1 MKPELLL
8 SVDSK
13 QSFWIDPRTKLYML
27 VIFSIVMIDGK
38 TDGISF
44 WLKPILALIPFFLLL
59 SGRRKKIAIIYLI
72 VFIVSWTVNVFLVP
86 YMGLIGTIII
96 SLLAQFGTRWFPS
109 AMMGYYLLSTTKVS
123 EFVLAMQR
131 MHIPEAFI
139 IPFSVMFRFFPTIS
153 EEAGSIGKR
162 YAYERNHGEKFF
174 KNPQAVLEY
183 RIVPLMMS
191 VVTIGNDLSA
201 AALTRGLG
209 NGKKRTSICKIGFHW
224 KDFALMIIVTAA
236 LLVFLLFR
244 RAEMIEF
251 KDVAFQYEQGS
262 SKGKIEN
269 INLTIH
275 DGEVVLI
282 CGESGCGKTTLT
294 RLINGLIPHYY
305 EGTLTGQ
312 TIVEGIDVKNV
323 SLYALSGVVGSV
335 FQNPRTQFF
344 TVDTTSEIAFGCE
357 NLAIDADE
365 INLRIEKT
373 VGALKIE
380 DLLNRSLFALSGGE
394 KQKIAC
400 ASVSAME
407 PDIFVLDEPSSNLD
421 IKSIRELKD
430 VLRKWKAQGKTIVI
444 AEHRL
449 YYLMDIAD
457 RVLYMQGGQIK
468 ENLSISDFKK
478 KSTGELHALGLRTL
492 QSEDFSKMQSTV
504 CATKQLYIRDFEVS
518 YKNASGGKTKKRKV
532 LDISDLMI
540 PQGSVVGVVGNN
552 GAGKTT
558 FANNLCGL
566 LKTAKGCMSMNGKT
580 YMANQRIKTCYMVMQ
595 DVNHQL
601 FTESVMDEILLSLD
615 NSDEE
620 KAVHEAE
627 SIMESLH
634 ISEFR
639 DAHPMSLSGGQ
650 KQRVAIASAIASDK
664 QVIVFDE
671 PTSGLDYRHMKKV
684 AENLRE
690 LSSLGKTLFIVT
702 HDPELIAECCNYF
715 VFIENGKVLWSDG
728 WNRISRERLQKFFAF
743 EDD

>member
-1 MKPELLL
+1 
-8 SVDSK
+8 
-13 QSFWIDPRTKLYML
+13 
-27 VIFSIVMIDGK
+27 
-38 TDGISF
+38 
-44 WLKPILALIPFFLLL
+44 
-59 SGRRKKIAIIYLI
+59 
-72 VFIVSWTVNVFLVP
+72 
-86 YMGLIGTIII
+86 
-96 SLLAQFGTRWFPS
+96 
-109 AMMGYYLLSTTKVS
+109 
-123 EFVLAMQR
+123 
-131 MHIPEAFI
+131 
-139 IPFSVMFRFFPTIS
+139 
-153 EEAGSIGKR
+153 
-162 YAYERNHGEKFF
+162 
-174 KNPQAVLEY
+174 
-183 RIVPLMMS
+183 
-191 VVTIGNDLSA
+191 
-201 AALTRGLG
+201 
-209 NGKKRTSICKIGFHW
+209 
-224 KDFALMIIVTAA
+224 
-236 LLVFLLFR
+236 
-244 RAEMIEF
+244 MIEF
-251 KDVAFQYEQGS
+251 KDVSFQYEQGS

-344 TVDTTSEIAFGCE
+344 TLDTTSEIAFGCE

-421 IKSIRELKD
+421 IKSIRELKN
-430 VLRKWKAQGKTIVI
+430 VLREWKAQGKTIVI

-457 RVLYMQGGQIK
+457 RVLYMQDGQIK
-468 ENLSISDFKK
+468 ESLSISDFKEK
-478 KSTGELHALGLRTL
+478 TADELHALGLRAL
-492 QSEDFSKMQSTV
+492 QSEDFSKMQSAV
-504 CATKQLYIRDFEVS
+504 CATKQLYIRDFEAS
-518 YKNASGGKTKKRKV
+518 YKNASGGKKKKRKV

-558 FANNLCGL
+558 FAHNLCGL
-566 LKTAKGCMSMNGKT
+566 LQTAKGCMSMDGKT
-580 YMANQRIKTCYMVMQ
+580 YMANQRIKICYMVMQ

-601 FTESVMDEILLSLD
+601 FTESIMDEILLSLD
-615 NSDEE
+615 NSNEE
-620 KAVHEAE
+620 KAALEAE

-650 KQRVAIASAIASDK
+650 KQRVAIASAIASNK

-728 WNRISRERLQKFFAF
+728 WNRISWERLQRFFAF
-743 EDD
+743 EGD

>member
-1 MKPELLL
+1 
-8 SVDSK
+8 
-13 QSFWIDPRTKLYML
+13 
-27 VIFSIVMIDGK
+27 
-38 TDGISF
+38 
-44 WLKPILALIPFFLLL
+44 
-59 SGRRKKIAIIYLI
+59 
-72 VFIVSWTVNVFLVP
+72 
-86 YMGLIGTIII
+86 
-96 SLLAQFGTRWFPS
+96 
-109 AMMGYYLLSTTKVS
+109 
-123 EFVLAMQR
+123 
-131 MHIPEAFI
+131 
-139 IPFSVMFRFFPTIS
+139 
-153 EEAGSIGKR
+153 
-162 YAYERNHGEKFF
+162 
-174 KNPQAVLEY
+174 
-183 RIVPLMMS
+183 
-191 VVTIGNDLSA
+191 
-201 AALTRGLG
+201 
-209 NGKKRTSICKIGFHW
+209 
-224 KDFALMIIVTAA
+224 
-236 LLVFLLFR
+236 
-244 RAEMIEF
+244 MIEF
-251 KDVAFQYEQGS
+251 KDVSFQYEQGS

-312 TIVEGIDVKNV
+312 TIVEGVDVKNV

-357 NLAIDADE
+357 NLGIDAEE
-365 INLRIEKT
+365 INSRIERT
-373 VGALKIE
+373 VDELKIE

-407 PDIFVLDEPSSNLD
+407 PSILVLDEPSSNLD
-421 IKSIRELKD
+421 IRSIRELKN
-430 VLRKWKAQGKTIVI
+430 VLKKWKSQGKTIVI

-457 RVLYMQGGQIK
+457 RVLLMQDGHIK
-468 ENLSISDFKK
+468 ENYSVSDFRE
-478 KSTGELHALGLRTL
+478 KSTDELHTLGLRTL
-492 QSEDFSKMQSTV
+492 QSEDFSRMQSV
-504 CATKQLYIRDFEVS
+504 VSATKQLYIRDFEAS
-518 YKNASGGKTKKRKV
+518 YKDSSGRKKKKQKV

-540 PQGSVVGVVGNN
+540 PQGSVVGVIGNN

-558 FANNLCGL
+558 FANNLCGML
-566 LKTAKGCMSMNGKT
+566 QKGKGCMSMDGKT
-580 YMANQRIKTCYMVMQ
+580 YMANQRLKVCYMVMQ

-601 FTESVMDEILLSLD
+601 FTESVLDEIMLSLD

-620 KAVHEAE
+620 KAAHEAE
-627 SIMESLH
+627 NIMESLH

>member
-1 MKPELLL
+1 
-8 SVDSK
+8 
-13 QSFWIDPRTKLYML
+13 
-27 VIFSIVMIDGK
+27 
-38 TDGISF
+38 
-44 WLKPILALIPFFLLL
+44 
-59 SGRRKKIAIIYLI
+59 
-72 VFIVSWTVNVFLVP
+72 
-86 YMGLIGTIII
+86 
-96 SLLAQFGTRWFPS
+96 
-109 AMMGYYLLSTTKVS
+109 
-123 EFVLAMQR
+123 
-131 MHIPEAFI
+131 
-139 IPFSVMFRFFPTIS
+139 
-153 EEAGSIGKR
+153 
-162 YAYERNHGEKFF
+162 
-174 KNPQAVLEY
+174 
-183 RIVPLMMS
+183 
-191 VVTIGNDLSA
+191 
-201 AALTRGLG
+201 
-209 NGKKRTSICKIGFHW
+209 
-224 KDFALMIIVTAA
+224 
-236 LLVFLLFR
+236 
-244 RAEMIEF
+244 MIEF
-251 KDVAFQYEQGS
+251 KDVSFQYEQGD

-275 DGEVVLI
+275 DGEAVLI

-312 TIVEGIDVKNV
+312 TIVQGIDVKND
-323 SLYALSGVVGSV
+323 SLYSLSGVVGSV

-357 NLAIDADE
+357 NLGIDAGE
-365 INLRIEKT
+365 ISSRIENT
-373 VGALKIE
+373 VNTLKIK

-407 PDIFVLDEPSSNLD
+407 PDVFVLDEPSSNLD
-421 IKSIRELKD
+421 IKSIGELKN
-430 VLRKWKAQGKTIVI
+430 VLREWKAQGKTIVI

-457 RVLYMQGGQIK
+457 RVLYMQNGRIK
-468 ENLSISDFKK
+468 ANLSISDFRK
-478 KSTGELHALGLRTL
+478 KSTDELHSLGLRAL
-492 QSEDFSKMQSTV
+492 QSENFSKMQSVV
-504 CATKQLYIRDFEVS
+504 CATKQLYFRDFEAS
-518 YKNASGGKTKKRKV
+518 YKNASEGKKKKRKV
-532 LDISDLMI
+532 LDISDLMV

-558 FANNLCGL
+558 FAHNVCGL
-566 LKTAKGCMSMNGKT
+566 LQKAKGSITMNGKT
-580 YMANQRIKTCYMVMQ
+580 YMASQRIKACYMVMQ

-615 NSDEE
+615 YLDGE
-620 KAVHEAE
+620 KASLEAKR
-627 SIMESLH
+627 IMESLH
-634 ISEFR
+634 ISEYK

-664 QVIVFDE
+664 QVIIFDE

-728 WNRISRERLQKFFAF
+728 WNRISQERLKRFFAF
-743 EDD
+743 EGT

>member
-1 MKPELLL
+1 
-8 SVDSK
+8 
-13 QSFWIDPRTKLYML
+13 
-27 VIFSIVMIDGK
+27 
-38 TDGISF
+38 
-44 WLKPILALIPFFLLL
+44 
-59 SGRRKKIAIIYLI
+59 
-72 VFIVSWTVNVFLVP
+72 
-86 YMGLIGTIII
+86 
-96 SLLAQFGTRWFPS
+96 
-109 AMMGYYLLSTTKVS
+109 
-123 EFVLAMQR
+123 
-131 MHIPEAFI
+131 
-139 IPFSVMFRFFPTIS
+139 
-153 EEAGSIGKR
+153 
-162 YAYERNHGEKFF
+162 
-174 KNPQAVLEY
+174 
-183 RIVPLMMS
+183 
-191 VVTIGNDLSA
+191 
-201 AALTRGLG
+201 
-209 NGKKRTSICKIGFHW
+209 
-224 KDFALMIIVTAA
+224 
-236 LLVFLLFR
+236 
-244 RAEMIEF
+244 MIEF
-251 KDVAFQYEQGS
+251 KDVSFQYEQGI

-305 EGTLTGQ
+305 EGTLSGQ

-357 NLAIDADE
+357 NLAINEEE

-373 VGALKIE
+373 VSALKIE
-380 DLLNRSLFALSGGE
+380 NLLNRSLFALSGGE

-407 PDIFVLDEPSSNLD
+407 PNIFVLDEPSSNLD
-421 IKSIRELKD
+421 IKSIRELKN
-430 VLRKWKAQGKTIVI
+430 VLREWKIQGKTIVI

-457 RVLYMQGGQIK
+457 RVLYMQDGQIK

-478 KSTGELHALGLRTL
+478 KSADELHTLGLRTL
-492 QSEDFSKMQSTV
+492 QSEDFCKMQSV
-504 CATKQLYIRDFEVS
+504 ACATKQLYISDFEAF
-518 YKNASGGKTKKRKV
+518 YKNASDGRKKKRKV
-532 LDISDLMI
+532 LDISELMI
-540 PQGSVVGVVGNN
+540 PQGAVVGVIGNN

-558 FANNLCGL
+558 FAYTLCGL
-566 LKTAKGCMSMNGKT
+566 LRAAKGYMSMNGKT
-580 YMANQRIKTCYMVMQ
+580 YMQNQRLKICYTVMQ

-601 FTESVMDEILLSLD
+601 FTESVIDEILLGLD
-615 NSDEE
+615 NSDVE
-620 KAVHEAE
+620 KATSEAE
-627 SIMESLH
+627 RIMESLH

-639 DAHPMSLSGGQ
+639 NAHPMSLSGGQ

-684 AENLRE
+684 AENLQK

-728 WNRISRERLQKFFAF
+728 WNRISRERLQQFFAF
-743 EDD
+743 EE

>member
-1 MKPELLL
+1 
-8 SVDSK
+8 
-13 QSFWIDPRTKLYML
+13 
-27 VIFSIVMIDGK
+27 
-38 TDGISF
+38 
-44 WLKPILALIPFFLLL
+44 
-59 SGRRKKIAIIYLI
+59 
-72 VFIVSWTVNVFLVP
+72 
-86 YMGLIGTIII
+86 
-96 SLLAQFGTRWFPS
+96 
-109 AMMGYYLLSTTKVS
+109 
-123 EFVLAMQR
+123 
-131 MHIPEAFI
+131 
-139 IPFSVMFRFFPTIS
+139 
-153 EEAGSIGKR
+153 
-162 YAYERNHGEKFF
+162 
-174 KNPQAVLEY
+174 
-183 RIVPLMMS
+183 
-191 VVTIGNDLSA
+191 
-201 AALTRGLG
+201 
-209 NGKKRTSICKIGFHW
+209 
-224 KDFALMIIVTAA
+224 
-236 LLVFLLFR
+236 
-244 RAEMIEF
+244 MIEF
-251 KDVAFQYEQGS
+251 KDVSFQYEQGD

-275 DGEVVLI
+275 DGEAVLI

-312 TIVEGIDVKNV
+312 TIVQGIDVKNG
-323 SLYALSGVVGSV
+323 SLYSLSGVVGSV

-357 NLAIDADE
+357 NIGIDAGE
-365 INLRIEKT
+365 ISSRIENT
-373 VGALKIE
+373 VNALKIK

-421 IKSIRELKD
+421 IKSIRELKN
-430 VLRKWKAQGKTIVI
+430 VLREWKSQGKTIVI

-457 RVLYMQGGQIK
+457 RVLYMQNGRIK
-468 ENLSISDFKK
+468 ANLSISDFRK
-478 KSTGELHALGLRTL
+478 KSTDELHSLGLRAL
-492 QSEDFSKMQSTV
+492 QSENFSKMQSVV
-504 CATKQLYIRDFEVS
+504 CATKQLYFRDFEAS
-518 YKNASGGKTKKRKV
+518 YKNASEGKKKKRKV
-532 LDISDLMI
+532 LDISDLMV

-558 FANNLCGL
+558 FAHNLCGL
-566 LKTAKGCMSMNGKT
+566 LQKAKGSMTMNGKT
-580 YMANQRIKTCYMVMQ
+580 YMASQRIKACYMVMQ

-615 NSDEE
+615 YSDEE
-620 KAVHEAE
+620 KALLEANR
-627 SIMESLH
+627 IMESLH
-634 ISEFR
+634 ISEYK

-664 QVIVFDE
+664 QVIIFDE

-728 WNRISRERLQKFFAF
+728 WNRISRERLKRFFAF
-743 EDD
+743 EGN

>member
-1 MKPELLL
+1 
-8 SVDSK
+8 
-13 QSFWIDPRTKLYML
+13 
-27 VIFSIVMIDGK
+27 
-38 TDGISF
+38 
-44 WLKPILALIPFFLLL
+44 
-59 SGRRKKIAIIYLI
+59 
-72 VFIVSWTVNVFLVP
+72 
-86 YMGLIGTIII
+86 
-96 SLLAQFGTRWFPS
+96 
-109 AMMGYYLLSTTKVS
+109 
-123 EFVLAMQR
+123 
-131 MHIPEAFI
+131 
-139 IPFSVMFRFFPTIS
+139 
-153 EEAGSIGKR
+153 
-162 YAYERNHGEKFF
+162 
-174 KNPQAVLEY
+174 
-183 RIVPLMMS
+183 
-191 VVTIGNDLSA
+191 
-201 AALTRGLG
+201 
-209 NGKKRTSICKIGFHW
+209 
-224 KDFALMIIVTAA
+224 
-236 LLVFLLFR
+236 
-244 RAEMIEF
+244 MIEF
-251 KDVAFQYEQGS
+251 KDVSFQYEQGS

-305 EGTLTGQ
+305 EGTLSGQ

-357 NLAIDADE
+357 NLAISADE

-373 VGALKIE
+373 AGALKIE

-421 IKSIRELKD
+421 IKSIRELKN
-430 VLRKWKAQGKTIVI
+430 VLREWKIQGKTIVI

-457 RVLYMQGGQIK
+457 RVLYMQDGQIK

-478 KSTGELHALGLRTL
+478 KSADELHTLGLRTL
-492 QSEDFSKMQSTV
+492 QSEDFCKMQSV
-504 CATKQLYIRDFEVS
+504 ACATKQLYISDFEAF
-518 YKNASGGKTKKRKV
+518 YKNASDGRKKKRKV
-532 LDISDLMI
+532 LDISELMI
-540 PQGSVVGVVGNN
+540 PQGAVVGVIGNN

-558 FANNLCGL
+558 FAYNLCGL
-566 LKTAKGCMSMNGKT
+566 LRAAKGYMSMNGKT
-580 YMANQRIKTCYMVMQ
+580 YIQNQRLKICYMVMQ

-601 FTESVMDEILLSLD
+601 FTESVIDEILLGLD
-615 NSDEE
+615 NSDVE
-620 KAVHEAE
+620 KATSEAE
-627 SIMESLH
+627 RIMESLH

-639 DAHPMSLSGGQ
+639 NAHPMSLSGGQ

-684 AENLRE
+684 AENLQK

-728 WNRISRERLQKFFAF
+728 WNRISRERLQQFFAF
-743 EDD
+743 EE

>member
-1 MKPELLL
+1 
-8 SVDSK
+8 
-13 QSFWIDPRTKLYML
+13 
-27 VIFSIVMIDGK
+27 
-38 TDGISF
+38 
-44 WLKPILALIPFFLLL
+44 
-59 SGRRKKIAIIYLI
+59 
-72 VFIVSWTVNVFLVP
+72 
-86 YMGLIGTIII
+86 
-96 SLLAQFGTRWFPS
+96 
-109 AMMGYYLLSTTKVS
+109 
-123 EFVLAMQR
+123 
-131 MHIPEAFI
+131 
-139 IPFSVMFRFFPTIS
+139 
-153 EEAGSIGKR
+153 
-162 YAYERNHGEKFF
+162 
-174 KNPQAVLEY
+174 
-183 RIVPLMMS
+183 
-191 VVTIGNDLSA
+191 
-201 AALTRGLG
+201 
-209 NGKKRTSICKIGFHW
+209 
-224 KDFALMIIVTAA
+224 
-236 LLVFLLFR
+236 
-244 RAEMIEF
+244 MIEF
-251 KDVAFQYEQGS
+251 KDVAFLYEKGCS
-262 SKGKIEN
+262 NGKIEN

-294 RLINGLIPHYY
+294 RFIYGLFPHYY

-312 TIVEGIDVKNV
+312 TIVEGIVVKNV

-518 YKNASGGKTKKRKV
+518 YKNASRGKKKKRKV
-532 LDISDLMI
+532 LDISDMMI

-580 YMANQRIKTCYMVMQ
+580 YMASQRIKTCYMVMQ

-620 KAVHEAE
+620 TAAHEAE

-690 LSSLGKTLFIVT
+690 LSALGKTLFIVT

-715 VFIENGKVLWSDG
+715 VFDLPDQLPYS
-728 WNRISRERLQKFFAF
+728 
-743 EDD
+743 

>member
-1 MKPELLL
+1 
-8 SVDSK
+8 
-13 QSFWIDPRTKLYML
+13 
-27 VIFSIVMIDGK
+27 
-38 TDGISF
+38 
-44 WLKPILALIPFFLLL
+44 
-59 SGRRKKIAIIYLI
+59 
-72 VFIVSWTVNVFLVP
+72 
-86 YMGLIGTIII
+86 
-96 SLLAQFGTRWFPS
+96 
-109 AMMGYYLLSTTKVS
+109 
-123 EFVLAMQR
+123 
-131 MHIPEAFI
+131 
-139 IPFSVMFRFFPTIS
+139 
-153 EEAGSIGKR
+153 
-162 YAYERNHGEKFF
+162 
-174 KNPQAVLEY
+174 
-183 RIVPLMMS
+183 
-191 VVTIGNDLSA
+191 
-201 AALTRGLG
+201 
-209 NGKKRTSICKIGFHW
+209 
-224 KDFALMIIVTAA
+224 
-236 LLVFLLFR
+236 
-244 RAEMIEF
+244 MIEF
-251 KDVAFQYEQGS
+251 KDVSFQYEQGS

-305 EGTLTGQ
+305 EGTLSGQ

-357 NLAIDADE
+357 NLAINEEE

-373 VGALKIE
+373 VSALKIE
-380 DLLNRSLFALSGGE
+380 NLLNRSLFALSGGE

-407 PDIFVLDEPSSNLD
+407 PNIFVLDEPSSNLD
-421 IKSIRELKD
+421 IKSIRELKN
-430 VLRKWKAQGKTIVI
+430 VLREWKIQGKTIVI

-457 RVLYMQGGQIK
+457 RVLYMQDGQIK

-478 KSTGELHALGLRTL
+478 KSADELHTLGLRTL
-492 QSEDFSKMQSTV
+492 QSEDFCKMQSV
-504 CATKQLYIRDFEVS
+504 ACATKQLYISDFEAS
-518 YKNASGGKTKKRKV
+518 YKNASDGRKKKRKV
-532 LDISDLMI
+532 LDISELMI
-540 PQGSVVGVVGNN
+540 PQGAVVGVIGNN

-558 FANNLCGL
+558 FAYTLCGL
-566 LKTAKGCMSMNGKT
+566 LRAAKGYMSMNGKT
-580 YMANQRIKTCYMVMQ
+580 YMQNQRLKICYMVMQ

-601 FTESVMDEILLSLD
+601 FTESVIDEILLGLD
-615 NSDEE
+615 NSDVE
-620 KAVHEAE
+620 KATSEAE
-627 SIMESLH
+627 RIMESLH

-639 DAHPMSLSGGQ
+639 NAHPMSLSGGQ

-684 AENLRE
+684 AENLQK

-728 WNRISRERLQKFFAF
+728 WNRISRERLQQFFAF
-743 EDD
+743 EE

>member
-1 MKPELLL
+1 
-8 SVDSK
+8 
-13 QSFWIDPRTKLYML
+13 
-27 VIFSIVMIDGK
+27 
-38 TDGISF
+38 
-44 WLKPILALIPFFLLL
+44 
-59 SGRRKKIAIIYLI
+59 
-72 VFIVSWTVNVFLVP
+72 
-86 YMGLIGTIII
+86 
-96 SLLAQFGTRWFPS
+96 
-109 AMMGYYLLSTTKVS
+109 
-123 EFVLAMQR
+123 
-131 MHIPEAFI
+131 
-139 IPFSVMFRFFPTIS
+139 
-153 EEAGSIGKR
+153 
-162 YAYERNHGEKFF
+162 
-174 KNPQAVLEY
+174 
-183 RIVPLMMS
+183 
-191 VVTIGNDLSA
+191 
-201 AALTRGLG
+201 
-209 NGKKRTSICKIGFHW
+209 
-224 KDFALMIIVTAA
+224 
-236 LLVFLLFR
+236 
-244 RAEMIEF
+244 MIEF
-251 KDVAFQYEQGS
+251 KDVSFQYEQGS

-312 TIVEGIDVKNV
+312 TIVEGVDVKNV

-357 NLAIDADE
+357 NLDIDAEE
-365 INLRIEKT
+365 INSRIERT
-373 VGALKIE
+373 VDELKIE

-407 PDIFVLDEPSSNLD
+407 PSILVLDEPSSNLD
-421 IKSIRELKD
+421 IRSIRELKN
-430 VLRKWKAQGKTIVI
+430 VLKKWKSQGKTIVI

-457 RVLYMQGGQIK
+457 RVLLMQDGHIK
-468 ENLSISDFKK
+468 ENYSVSDFRE
-478 KSTGELHALGLRTL
+478 KSTDELHTLGLRTL
-492 QSEDFSKMQSTV
+492 QSEDFSRMQSV
-504 CATKQLYIRDFEVS
+504 VSATKQLYIRDFEAS
-518 YKNASGGKTKKRKV
+518 YKDSSGRKKKKQKV

-540 PQGSVVGVVGNN
+540 PQGSVVGVIGNN

-558 FANNLCGL
+558 FANNLCGML
-566 LKTAKGCMSMNGKT
+566 QTGKGCMSMDGKT
-580 YMANQRIKTCYMVMQ
+580 YMANQRLKVCYMVMQ

-620 KAVHEAE
+620 AAHEAE

-671 PTSGLDYRHMKKV
+671 PTSGLDYQHMKKV

-728 WNRISRERLQKFFAF
+728 WNRISRERLQRFFAF
-743 EDD
+743 EGD